1 MTEPGERPAFKI
13 VPADRREAQQA
24 WKVVSPTG
32 MIHSFCYTFEEAM
45 GDFKRIEALE
55 HRGRAYKPL
64 E

>member
-1 MTEPGERPAFKI
+1 MAEPRGTPAFR
-13 VPADRREAQQA
+13 VVAADRKEAQQA

-32 MIHSFCYTFEEAM
+32 VIHSFCYTFEEAM